1 MHTDDA
7 PGPRHSLVRPLI
19 RAVRRDPAAVAVV
32 DGGVA
37 RTYGELDRLS
47 AEIAGGLAA
56 RGLGP
61 DDVLAVHGERSW
73 ERCAAVLG
81 AWRAGLGVVCV
92 DPGMP
97 APRAARIARPCALLV
112 RPDHASPTG
121 LGPAEVSYG
130 ELRGAPLEELREGTV
145 GYVIPTSG
153 STGEPKSVAVPP
165 SVLAALGDWHVRHWA
180 HDRPPHTLQAASI
193 GFDVG
198 YEEIV
203 TTWLAGAALVVVSD
217 AQRQDPFALID
228 LIREQRVARLFLP
241 VVGLH
246 ALATAAVFEP
256 DAMPD
261 LREIAVAGERL
272 VVNAEVREFC
282 AAAGVALV
290 NEYGPSET
298 HVVTQYRLDPR
309 EAASWPEHPPVGGA
323 VAGAEL
329 LREADGVLR
338 PFAAGEEAELV
349 VGGGSV
355 GLGYLGDPD
364 LTARRFRTLPHRD
377 GTPRRTYATG
387 DVVRFDGA
395 DFHFVA
401 RADDQLKVSGYRVEP
416 GEVEAVLGAVPGV
429 RRAVVVAVEV
439 AGSRRLAAVW
449 TPTGRADGPGPQ
461 ELAAA
466 CAERL
471 PAYMV
476 PRHFRPVED
485 LPVTANGKVD
495 RAALRAL
502 FAPARTA
509 V

>member
-1 MHTDDA
+1 MHTDDDR
-7 PGPRHSLVRPLI
+7 GPRHSLVRPLI

-37 RTYGELDRLS
+37 RTYGELDSLS

-61 DDVLAVHGERSW
+61 DDVVAVHGERSW

-97 APRAARIARPCALLV
+97 APRAARIARLCALLV
-112 RPDHASPTG
+112 RPDHTAPTG
-121 LGPAEVSYG
+121 LGPAEVAFG

-217 AQRQDPFALID
+217 EERQDPFALMD

-272 VVNAEVREFC
+272 VVNSEVREFC
-282 AAAGVALV
+282 AAAGVCLV

-309 EAASWPEHPPVGGA
+309 EAASWPEHPPIGGA

-355 GLGYLGDPD
+355 GLGYLGDPE
-364 LTARRFRTLPHRD
+364 LTGARFRTLPHRD

-429 RRAVVVAVEV
+429 RRAVVVTVEV

-449 TPTGRADGPGPQ
+449 TRTGADGPGPE

-466 CAERL
+466 CAAHL

-502 FAPARTA
+502 FAPARAA

>member
-7 PGPRHSLVRPLI
+7 PGPPPSLVRALL
-19 RAVRRDPAAVAVV
+19 RAVRRDPRAVAVV
-32 DGGVA
+32 DGA
-37 RTYGELDRLS
+37 AAHTYAELDRLS

-97 APRAARIARPCALLV
+97 APRAARIARHCALLV
-112 RPDHASPTG
+112 RSDASAPAG
-121 LGPAEVSYG
+121 LGPAEATLG
-130 ELRGAPLEELREGTV
+130 EVRGAPLEEIREGSV

-165 SVLAALGDWHVRHWA
+165 SVLAALGDWHVRHWS

-203 TTWLAGAALVVVSD
+203 ATWLAGAALVVVSD
-217 AQRQDPFALID
+217 EERQDPFTLMEVVRAH
-228 LIREQRVARLFLP
+228 RVARLFLP

-298 HVVTQYRLDPR
+298 HVVTQHRLDPR
-309 EAASWPEHPPVGGA
+309 GAASWPEHPPIGTA

-329 LREADGVLR
+329 LREAGGVLR
-338 PFAAGEEAELV
+338 PFAPGEEAELIV
-349 VGGGSV
+349 AGGSV
-355 GLGYLGDPD
+355 GLGYLGDPE
-364 LTARRFRTLPHRD
+364 LTAARFRTLPHAD
-377 GTPRRTYATG
+377 GAPRRCYATG
-387 DVVRFDGA
+387 DLVRFDGES
-395 DFHFVA
+395 FHFVA
-401 RADDQLKVSGYRVEP
+401 RADDQLKVAGYRVEP
-416 GEVEAVLGAVPGV
+416 GEVEAVLGTVPGV

-449 TPTGRADGPGPQ
+449 TRAGSGGPGP
-461 ELAAA
+461 EDLAAA
-466 CAERL
+466 CAARL

-476 PRHFRPVED
+476 PRHFHRLDE

-495 RAALRAL
+495 RAALRTL
-502 FAPARTA
+502 FAPARA
-509 V
+509 AA